1 MNDDTSLV
9 FSGESGPDS
18 TIMPQWMVHASFP
31 NPDHGV
37 PFLWESFP
45 RFGNGRAPPFPL
57 IKPTSPT
64 AAHVHCIFR

>member
-9 FSGESGPDS
+9 FCGESGPDS
-18 TIMPQWMVHASFP
+18 TILPQWMVHASFP

-45 RFGNGRAPPFPL
+45 RFGNGRAHLFL
-57 IKPTSPT
+57 
-64 AAHVHCIFR
+64 